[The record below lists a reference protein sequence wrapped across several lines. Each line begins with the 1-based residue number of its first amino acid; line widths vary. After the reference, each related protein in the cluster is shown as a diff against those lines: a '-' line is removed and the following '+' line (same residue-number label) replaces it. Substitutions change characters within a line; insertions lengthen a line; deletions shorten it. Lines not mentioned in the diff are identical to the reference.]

1 MSLTSTLSSTLCIVF
16 PTKPNS
22 ITGEILEINLASEVP
37 PEVDFSGVVLIIFF
51 ILMQQ
56 GKGDASGMFGGGSSG
71 AVFGAS
77 GAGNFVTKLTTFLVV
92 LFFLNC
98 LALAYLAKSK
108 VSDSSVIILN
118 DTSNNEN
125 SISNSSE
132 KSELENNLGDDLV
145 IPD

>member
-1 MSLTSTLSSTLCIVF
+1 MIYTILLVVAVILS
-16 PTKPNS
+16 
-22 ITGEILEINLASEVP
+22 
-37 PEVDFSGVVLIIFF
+37 VLIIFF

-77 GAGNFVTKLTTFLVV
+77 GAGNFITKLTTFLVV

-108 VSDSSVIILN
+108 VSDGGSVIIQN
-118 DTSNNEN
+118 
-125 SISNSSE
+125 NSSNLE
-132 KSELENNLGDDLV
+132 KEVGKDKSNKSGSFDSSQDDLV

>member
-1 MSLTSTLSSTLCIVF
+1 MIYTILLVVAVILSI
-16 PTKPNS
+16 
-22 ITGEILEINLASEVP
+22 
-37 PEVDFSGVVLIIFF
+37 LIIFF

-77 GAGNFVTKLTTFLVV
+77 GAGNFITKLTTFLVV

-98 LALAYLAKSK
+98 LALAYLAKNK
-108 VSDSSVIILN
+108 ALENDSVIIQN
-118 DTSNNEN
+118 DPSSSNDVINDNSEN
-125 SISNSSE
+125 PDKIGNSQ
-132 KSELENNLGDDLV
+132 DDLV

>member
-1 MSLTSTLSSTLCIVF
+1 
-16 PTKPNS
+16 
-22 ITGEILEINLASEVP
+22 
-37 PEVDFSGVVLIIFF
+37 
-51 ILMQQ
+51 MQQ

-77 GAGNFVTKLTTFLVV
+77 GAGNFITKLTTFLVV

-108 VSDSSVIILN
+108 VADSSII
-118 DTSNNEN
+118 
-125 SISNSSE
+125 ISNDSSITE
-132 KSELENNLGDDLV
+132 EEANDNNKESNSGNKPLEDIV

>member
-1 MSLTSTLSSTLCIVF
+1 MIYTILLVVAVILSI
-16 PTKPNS
+16 
-22 ITGEILEINLASEVP
+22 
-37 PEVDFSGVVLIIFF
+37 LIIFF

-77 GAGNFVTKLTTFLVV
+77 GAGNFITKLTTFLVV

-108 VSDSSVIILN
+108 VSDDSVIISN
-118 DTSNNEN
+118 DSSLEDVDRESCAAQDNTSQDN
-125 SISNSSE
+125 IS
-132 KSELENNLGDDLV
+132 

>member
-1 MSLTSTLSSTLCIVF
+1 MMYTILLVAAVILS
-16 PTKPNS
+16 
-22 ITGEILEINLASEVP
+22 
-37 PEVDFSGVVLIIFF
+37 VLIIFF

-77 GAGNFVTKLTTFLVV
+77 GAGNFITKLTTFLVI

-98 LALAYLAKSK
+98 LALAYLAKSN
-108 VSDSSVIILN
+108 VAQNSVIIKDESLN
-118 DTSNNEN
+118 TEKSINNSSDGSKINEDTS
-125 SISNSSE
+125 
-132 KSELENNLGDDLV
+132 DDIV